1 MLSFRILTVFLEFLW
16 LGTSIAATGDT
27 REEKVR
33 ERLEHDEKAF
43 EEFMV
48 SFNAKDLKLY
58 QSHNLW

>member
-33 ERLEHDEKAF
+33 ERLAAPPDAVALLVDSLLAAAEK
-43 EEFMV
+43 
-48 SFNAKDLKLY
+48 D
-58 QSHNLW
+58 Q